1 MSDELTLEKIVKA
14 AKEFG
19 SVEPVL
25 TQEADTQLTVSPEF
39 MKTNPFN
46 VSAEVQKAI
55 DAVMESITHR
65 SYSERH
71 PELGK
76 MIKCQV
82 CGTRHRKNERNC
94 KQVFTY
100 SIGDY
105 EYFREDEKG
114 EMVPD
119 YRTCMRPDERATRAQ
134 VVGRQSFAKKRLKP
148 HPSKVKLLLIEKT
161 REIFTQLGFSLD
173 TGKNVTKDFQ
183 PTVSDTAKEFREN
196 LQRCRVLA
204 ARDIRVER
212 EARERAAR
220 QRADQSRRINRAA

>member
-1 MSDELTLEKIVKA
+1 MTDELK
-14 AKEFG
+14 
-19 SVEPVL
+19 
-25 TQEADTQLTVSPEF
+25 
-39 MKTNPFN
+39 PFN

-173 TGKNVTKDFQ
+173 DKSEN
-183 PTVSDTAKEFREN
+183 FREN

-204 ARDIRVER
+204 ARDIRMER

-220 QRADQSRRINRAA
+220 QRADQSRRINRDA